1 MTSRTID
8 ISGMHCAACTTA
20 VEQALSNVHGVDLA
34 TANLVTNRAVV
45 NLSQKVND
53 SDLKAAV
60 ESVGYGV
67 EAIYTERL
75 QTDDLELVR
84 RLEAPAHVYRRGL
97 LLSAPFS
104 LAILIIA
111 MASMTCWQPNSVNSL
126 LFVLSLPV
134 LWSGRIFFSGAL
146 IALRHRRSTMDTLV
160 ALGTGSAFIIS
171 VLMTFLPHVVA
182 GHVHAGAYYDSTT
195 TVITLVLLG
204 KWLEARAKQSTA
216 DTLSTLLRQHAQQ
229 ACIIRDGMEQQV
241 PANSVVVGDLFIVR
255 PGEQIPVDGVIM
267 TGASAIDESM
277 ITGESL
283 PVERLP
289 SDRVI
294 GGSVNTLGSFTA
306 RATAVGSD
314 TVLAGI
320 IRSVEA
326 AQSSK
331 APIQRLA
338 DRISG
343 IFVPIVLIIAIVT
356 FAAWMVFDNQ
366 ATAMNHALVS
376 AISVLVIACP
386 CALGLATPTAII
398 VGTGS
403 AARRGILFR
412 TATSLER
419 LHSADTFV
427 LDKTGTL
434 TLGLPRVMHAHL
446 SSHPTLNQQ
455 QILSYIASL
464 EHRSEHPLAM
474 AIVSWCRGQ
483 GVELVEP
490 ASVKTSPGRGTAGI
504 VNGHRLRIGNVAMME
519 DSLLIIPPAHLHQA
533 DDQATE
539 GCSSVFVS
547 IDGVIC
553 ATLGI
558 SDELRPESEGVAAEL
573 RRIGARV
580 VLLTGDRES
589 AARAVASRVGIDEV
603 IHSVNPE
610 GKREAIATL
619 QRRGSLVAMVGDGIN
634 DAPCLAQ
641 ADVGIAMSTATDLAK
656 TSADVT
662 LMRSDLR
669 SIVTALDVSRATM
682 RVIRQNF
689 VLAFVYNVLG
699 IPLAA
704 GALLPILGIQL
715 TPMYAAFAMAM
726 SSVTVVSNSLRLR
739 SLR

>member
-1 MTSRTID
+1 MNSRTID
-8 ISGMHCAACTTA
+8 IAGMHCAACTTA
-20 VEQALSNVHGVDLA
+20 VEQALSNVRGVHSVA
-34 TANLVTNRAVV
+34 ANLVTNRAVV
-45 NLSQKVND
+45 KLSENVND
-53 SDLKAAV
+53 SDLASAI
-60 ESVGYGV
+60 ESAGYSV

-75 QTDDLELVR
+75 QTDDVELIR
-84 RLEAPAHVYRRGL
+84 RLEAPAQVYRQAL

-104 LAILIIA
+104 LATLIIA
-111 MASMTCWQPNSVNSL
+111 MASMSGWHPDRVNSI

-134 LWSGRIFFSGAL
+134 LWAGRMFFSGA
-146 IALRHRRSTMDTLV
+146 ISALRHGTSTMDTLV
-160 ALGTGSAFIIS
+160 ALGTGSAFVMS
-171 VLMTFLPHVVA
+171 VLMTFLPHVLA
-182 GHVHAGAYYDSTT
+182 EHVHAGAYYDSTT

-216 DTLSTLLRQHAQQ
+216 DTLSALLRQHPQM
-229 ACIIRDGMEQQV
+229 ACVIRGGQEQHV
-241 PANSVVVGDLFIVR
+241 SAGSVLVGENFIVR

-283 PVERLP
+283 PVERQP

-306 RATAVGSD
+306 RATAVGSN

-338 DRISG
+338 DKISA
-343 IFVPIVLIIAIVT
+343 IFVPIVVILAIVT
-356 FAAWMVFDNQ
+356 FVAWMVFDDRTS
-366 ATAMNHALVS
+366 AVNHALVS

-412 TATSLER
+412 TAASLER

-434 TLGLPRVMHAHL
+434 TLGMPRVVHAYL
-446 SSHPTLNQQ
+446 SPHPK
-455 QILSYIASL
+455 LSTERLLTFIASI
-464 EHRSEHPLAM
+464 EHRSEHPLAR
-474 AIVSWCRGQ
+474 AIVDWCRDQ
-483 GVELVEP
+483 GAELVEP
-490 ASVKTSPGRGTAGI
+490 TSVKTTPGRGTTG
-504 VNGHRLRIGNVAMME
+504 VVDGHRLRIGNSSMMDE
-519 DSLLIIPPAHLHQA
+519 SLLIIPQTHQQHA
-533 DDQATE
+533 DDQSVD
-539 GCSSVFVS
+539 GCTSVFVS
-547 IDGVIC
+547 IDGVVC

-558 SDELRPESEGVAAEL
+558 SDELRPESKGVMTEL

-580 VLLTGDRES
+580 ILLTGDRES
-589 AARAVASRVGIDEV
+589 AARAVAARVGIDEV
-603 IHSVNPE
+603 IHSVTPE

-619 QRRGSLVAMVGDGIN
+619 QRRGSVVAMVGDGIN

-669 SIVTALDVSRATM
+669 SLVAALDISRATM

-704 GALLPILGIQL
+704 GAMLPLVGLQL

-726 SSVTVVSNSLRLR
+726 SSVTVVGNSLRLR